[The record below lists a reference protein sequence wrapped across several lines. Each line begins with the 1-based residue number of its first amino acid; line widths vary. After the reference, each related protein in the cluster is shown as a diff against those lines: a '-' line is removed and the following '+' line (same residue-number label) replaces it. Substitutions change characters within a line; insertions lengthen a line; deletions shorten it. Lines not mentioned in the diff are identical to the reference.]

1 VGSRIRDILGSESGS
16 FPNRRSCGPHPLPL
30 RLFCV
35 DPPLVFPSPSPPS
48 AGFPPLK
55 LTLAFS
61 SRLAKGGFKSGER
74 WEVVRAELGA
84 AVVVAKAG
92 EEKLLPLDQ
101 ANTFDFYVTEQ
112 ISLAAGDAVRIT
124 KNFRAG
130 GFKFGNN
137 ELCTVKAIDGEKIT
151 LSDDRVIDSQK
162 ALHLNQGIAVT
173 SHASQGKTV
182 DQVIV
187 SAPVPAFSQVNSAQ
201 FYVSMSR
208 ARHAMHLFTD
218 SIAAL
223 REGCL
228 PAK

>member
-1 VGSRIRDILGSESGS
+1 MAW
-16 FPNRRSCGPHPLPL
+16 
-30 RLFCV
+30 
-35 DPPLVFPSPSPPS
+35 S
-48 AGFPPLK
+48 ANSARFHD
-55 LTLAFS
+55 ANVS
-61 SRLAKGGFKSGER
+61 SNKSGER

-101 ANTFDFYVTEQ
+101 ANTFDLYVTEQ
-112 ISLAAGDAVRIT
+112 ISLAAGDAMRIT

-130 GFKFGNN
+130 GSKFRNN

-162 ALHLNQGIAVT
+162 ALHLDQGIAVT

-223 REGCL
+223 REAVCRPSERRSPLELRDLAAESPPGRIIHQ
-228 PAK
+228 

>member
-1 VGSRIRDILGSESGS
+1 MAW
-16 FPNRRSCGPHPLPL
+16 
-30 RLFCV
+30 
-35 DPPLVFPSPSPPS
+35 S
-48 AGFPPLK
+48 ANSARFHD
-55 LTLAFS
+55 ANVS
-61 SRLAKGGFKSGER
+61 SNKSGER

-92 EEKLLPLDQ
+92 EEKLLPLAQ
-101 ANTFDFYVTEQ
+101 ANTFDLYVTEQ

-130 GFKFGNN
+130 GSKLRNN

-151 LSDDRVIDSQK
+151 LSDDRAIDSQK
-162 ALHLNQGIAVT
+162 ALHLDQGIAVT

-208 ARHAMHLFTD
+208 ARPAMHLFTD

-223 REGCL
+223 REAVCRPSERL
-228 PAK
+228 SPLELELRDLAAESPPWTNHPPIERQRTNDIEIENEYERER

>member
-1 VGSRIRDILGSESGS
+1 M
-16 FPNRRSCGPHPLPL
+16 
-30 RLFCV
+30 
-35 DPPLVFPSPSPPS
+35 
-48 AGFPPLK
+48 
-55 LTLAFS
+55 
-61 SRLAKGGFKSGER
+61 
-74 WEVVRAELGA
+74 VRAELGA

-101 ANTFDFYVTEQ
+101 ANTFDLYVTEQ
-112 ISLAAGDAVRIT
+112 ISLAAGDAMRIT

-130 GFKFGNN
+130 GSKLRNN
-137 ELCTVKAIDGEKIT
+137 ELCTVKAIDGEKT

-162 ALHLNQGIAVT
+162 ALHLDQGIAVT

-208 ARHAMHLFTD
+208 ARPAMHLFTD

-223 REGCL
+223 REAVCRQSERRSPLELELRDLAAESPPG
-228 PAK
+228 PIERQRTNDIEIENEYERER

>member
-1 VGSRIRDILGSESGS
+1 MAW
-16 FPNRRSCGPHPLPL
+16 
-30 RLFCV
+30 
-35 DPPLVFPSPSPPS
+35 S
-48 AGFPPLK
+48 ANSARFHD
-55 LTLAFS
+55 ANVS
-61 SRLAKGGFKSGER
+61 SNKSGER

-101 ANTFDFYVTEQ
+101 ANTFDLYVTEQ
-112 ISLAAGDAVRIT
+112 ISLAAGDAMRIT

-130 GFKFGNN
+130 GSKLRNN

-162 ALHLNQGIAVT
+162 ALHLDQGIAVT

-201 FYVSMSR
+201 FYVSMNR
-208 ARHAMHLFTD
+208 ARPAMHLFTD

-223 REGCL
+223 REAVCRPSERRSPL
-228 PAK
+228 ELELRDLSCRITPLRIIHQ